1 MSLYCCP
8 LGQVKTS
15 DGVAALI
22 TVIKET
28 KVKRK
33 MDDNARL
40 ASKKKEAKKQND
52 KAKAQK
58 KKTKT
63 KTKHQKRK
71 K

>member
-22 TVIKET
+22 TKNEET

-40 ASKKKEAKKQND
+40 ASKKKEAKK
-52 KAKAQK
+52 AKAPK

-63 KTKHQKRK
+63 KTKQQKRK

>member
-22 TVIKET
+22 TEKEGT

-40 ASKKKEAKKQND
+40 ASKKKEAKK
-52 KAKAQK
+52 AKAPK

-63 KTKHQKRK
+63 KTKQQKRK

>member
-22 TVIKET
+22 TKNEET

-40 ASKKKEAKKQND
+40 ASKKKEAKK
-52 KAKAQK
+52 AKAQK

-63 KTKHQKRK
+63 KTKQQKRK

>member
-22 TVIKET
+22 TEKEGT

-40 ASKKKEAKKQND
+40 ASKKKEAKKA
-52 KAKAQK
+52 KAKAPK

-63 KTKHQKRK
+63 KTKQQKRK

>member
-22 TVIKET
+22 TNKEGT

-40 ASKKKEAKKQND
+40 ASKKKEAKK
-52 KAKAQK
+52 AKAPK

-63 KTKHQKRK
+63 KTKQQKRK

>member
-1 MSLYCCP
+1 MSLYCCCP

-22 TVIKET
+22 TEKEGT

-40 ASKKKEAKKQND
+40 ASKKKEAKK
-52 KAKAQK
+52 AKAPK

-63 KTKHQKRK
+63 KTKQQKRK

>member
-22 TVIKET
+22 TKNEET

-40 ASKKKEAKKQND
+40 ASMKKEAK

-63 KTKHQKRK
+63 KTKQQKRK

>member
-22 TVIKET
+22 TKNEET
-28 KVKRK
+28 KVKRQ

-40 ASKKKEAKKQND
+40 ASKKKEAKK
-52 KAKAQK
+52 AKAPK

-63 KTKHQKRK
+63 KTKQQKRK

>member
-1 MSLYCCP
+1 
-8 LGQVKTS
+8 VKTS

-22 TVIKET
+22 TEKEGT

-40 ASKKKEAKKQND
+40 ASKKKEAKK
-52 KAKAQK
+52 AKAPK

-63 KTKHQKRK
+63 KTKQQKRK

>member
-22 TVIKET
+22 TKNEET
-28 KVKRK
+28 KAKCK

-40 ASKKKEAKKQND
+40 ASKKKGAK
-52 KAKAQK
+52 KAKAPK

-63 KTKHQKRK
+63 KTKQQKRK

>member
-22 TVIKET
+22 TEKEWT

-40 ASKKKEAKKQND
+40 ASKKKEAKK
-52 KAKAQK
+52 AKAPK

-63 KTKHQKRK
+63 KTKQQKRK

>member
-22 TVIKET
+22 TKNEET

-40 ASKKKEAKKQND
+40 ASMKKVAK

-63 KTKHQKRK
+63 KTKQQKRK